1 MSFVRFLFRNL
12 AGYRFLVVIAIIM
25 TIAQVGADILSAYPL
40 KFITDKLTPGH
51 KDPTFPGV
59 NSLLPIFERF
69 GDRTN
74 AVIMLSIA
82 IMLVLG
88 VISGIMSLVE
98 IFLAT
103 FIAKNLTARLS
114 KRLFDHLQRLPVEWH
129 SQNEQGD
136 LVQRITGNMAD
147 IDKFIADGMVEA
159 FGGVLTFIGVIAFM
173 WYVTNLSFTLLSI
186 AILPLLIA
194 IGFKYTGRIKTA
206 TKKEKKAEGQ
216 VAGVANETMSKIMEI
231 KAFNLENFI
240 YGHFTARADEKLQA
254 GKRAGGLQ
262 AQFTP
267 LVNVMLVLGTA
278 MIVGIGAFVINSPR
292 GIELGFIKI
301 PQNVITVGTLVALIP
316 LLAKLYQ
323 PIKDF
328 SKLPIIATG
337 ASSAAERI
345 QEVLDGK
352 VEALEIP
359 EDYRGPH
366 KLTGDITY
374 EDTFFC
380 YSFPGP
386 PILKGI
392 NLKIKTGE
400 KVALVGL
407 SGSGKTTL
415 TNLLPRFYDVPPGWG
430 KVQIDGIDVSKY
442 PLTVVRQNISV
453 VLQDSILFDGTIREN
468 IKIGRPQAGDAEM
481 YKAAEQA
488 CIHDTIMKKPNGYD
502 ERVINQGKNLSGG
515 QRQRIAIAR
524 AILRDAPIIIMD
536 EPTASLD
543 VEAEAEVMRAL
554 DGLAEGRT
562 VLMITHRL
570 STVGKVDKIVVLK
583 DGRIVEEGT
592 YKELKKK
599 DGDFANLLKIQNVNE
614 IDANTQS
621 LIQTATPRPDP
632 LRSKGEILVEAEGQ
646 IISKHPLNKVVMTV
660 GRAPSNDITISFDQ
674 DLCRAIS
681 RLHTK
686 LVWKNS
692 TNTWNIEDAES
703 KHGIYYNG
711 TRIEHHNL
719 VDGDRIFLTPTIALI
734 YKQQSA
740 MEHVRPRL
748 QKAQILI
755 EVDGQVIDQRLLDKA
770 VLNIGRKWGD
780 SDHEIQIP
788 SQYIA
793 RNQHA
798 QITWE
803 NGIWSIKSLNNKNG
817 GMSYN
822 GQMIYQH
829 TFSDHGDRIYLAPGV
844 ALVYQLMP

>member
-40 KFITDKLTPGH
+40 KYIVDKL
-51 KDPTFPGV
+51 KDHTDPNFTGAGPLLTF
-59 NSLLPIFERF
+59 FERF
-69 GDRTN
+69 GDHTT

-88 VISGIMSLVE
+88 MVSGVMSLVE
-98 IFLAT
+98 ISLAT

-129 SQNEQGD
+129 SKNEQGD

-147 IDKFIADGMVEA
+147 IDKFVADGMVEA
-159 FGGVLTFIGVIAFM
+159 FGGVLTFIGVIVFM
-173 WYVTNLSFTLLSI
+173 WYTTNLSFTLLSV

-194 IGFKYTGRIKTA
+194 IGFKYTGRIKAA

-231 KAFNLENFI
+231 KAFTLERFI

-254 GKRAGGLQ
+254 GRRAGGLQ

-278 MIVGIGAFVINSPR
+278 MIVGIGALVINSPK
-292 GIELGFIKI
+292 GITLGFINI
-301 PQNVITVGTLVALIP
+301 PRTVITVGTLVALIP
-316 LLAKLYQ
+316 LLTKLYQ

-328 SKLPIIATG
+328 SKLPIIATS

-352 VEALEIP
+352 IEALEIP
-359 EDYRGPH
+359 DDYRGPH
-366 KLTGDITY
+366 RLMGNITY
-374 EDTFFC
+374 EDIFFC

-392 NLKIKTGE
+392 TLNIKAGE

-415 TNLLPRFYDVPPGWG
+415 TNLLPRFYEVPPGWG
-430 KVQIDGIDVSKY
+430 KLQIDGVDISKY
-442 PLTVVRQNISV
+442 PLTVVRENISV
-453 VLQDSILFDGTIREN
+453 VLQESILFDGTIREN
-468 IKIGRPQAGDAEM
+468 IKIGRPQASDAEM
-481 YKAAEQA
+481 CRAAEQA

-502 ERVINQGKNLSGG
+502 ERIINQGKNLSGG

-583 DGRIVEEGT
+583 DGRIAEQGT
-592 YKELKKK
+592 YSELKKK
-599 DGDFANLLKIQNVNE
+599 EGVFANLLKVQNVYDMDE
-614 IDANTQS
+614 NTQS

-632 LRSKGEILVEAEGQ
+632 QRSKGEILIEADGQ
-646 IISKHPLNKVVMTV
+646 IISKHPLNKVVMTI
-660 GRAPSNDITISFDQ
+660 GRAPQNDIAISFDQ
-674 DLCRAIS
+674 SSCRLIS
-681 RLHTK
+681 RLHAK
-686 LVWKNS
+686 LLWKSNI
-692 TNTWNIEDAES
+692 WVIEDADS
-703 KHGIYYNG
+703 KHGIGYEG
-711 TRIEHHNL
+711 KRIDKRAL

-734 YKQQSA
+734 YKQQSQ
-740 MEHVRPRL
+740 VSSTPPVPPVL
-748 QKAQILI
+748 YKTQVLI
-755 EVDGQVIDQRLLDKA
+755 ELNGQVIGQRLLDKA
-770 VLNIGRKWGD
+770 VLNIGRQLED

-793 RNQHA
+793 RHHHA

-803 NGIWSIKSLNNKNG
+803 NGIWSIRSANNKNG
-817 GMSYN
+817 GMRYN
-822 GQMIYQH
+822 GQIVNQH
-829 TFSDHGDRIYLAPGV
+829 TFVNGDRIYLAPGV
-844 ALVYQLMP
+844 ALVYQILP